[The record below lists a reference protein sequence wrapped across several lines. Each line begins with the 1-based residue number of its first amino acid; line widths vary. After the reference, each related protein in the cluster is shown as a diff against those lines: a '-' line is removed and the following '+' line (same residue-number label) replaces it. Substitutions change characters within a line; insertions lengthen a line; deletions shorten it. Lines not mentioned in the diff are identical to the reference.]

1 MNEKDENPDRIV
13 RCYGC
18 EAQVRAFATS
28 MEPTGEFGDLER
40 WCLACIHGVND
51 YSASLIP
58 NKQQAL
64 EQAVSNVLLE
74 GDTE

>member
-1 MNEKDENPDRIV
+1 MEEMNPNSIV

-18 EAQVRAFATS
+18 EAQVRAFATQL
-28 MEPTGEFGDLER
+28 EPTGEHGDLER
-40 WCLACIHGVND
+40 WCNACLDGINEV
-51 YSASLIP
+51 STSLIP

-64 EQAVSNVLLE
+64 EQSVKNILE